1 MQDSADGLVM
11 VKGDGI
17 TEMFVYRAVLVS
29 VIKYKNMR
37 LNREAHTVL
46 IKKESISSLNSKVL
60 CTRTHISMVWSLV
73 ALGIR

>member
-46 IKKESISSLNSKVL
+46 IKKGKDTYKYGLVL
-60 CTRTHISMVWSLV
+60 SGSWN
-73 ALGIR
+73 

>member
-60 CTRTHISMVWSLV
+60 CTRTHKYGLV
-73 ALGIR
+73 LSGSWN

>member
-29 VIKYKNMR
+29 VIKYKKMR

-46 IKKESISSLNSKVL
+46 IKKKV
-60 CTRTHISMVWSLV
+60 HPP
-73 ALGIR
+73 

>member
-46 IKKESISSLNSKVL
+46 IKKESISSLKP
-60 CTRTHISMVWSLV
+60 
-73 ALGIR
+73 